1 MGGSEDVLVLYEDVD
16 ENLELEENFEEP
28 LCGPE
33 PNAFILQVDRSQPV
47 RMIDLKRGFP
57 LSRLDN
63 DADFIFRVQTE
74 KGHFE
79 DLVNP
84 ASPVPRVGPNGSIVC
99 KILRSPLPLPP
110 PTEAQ
115 VTATLQSPLP
125 PNYFAYKKHQ
135 KPHGIINPE
144 SSSSSSRVRKPSM
157 RSPINEQTFI
167 KQEQIEET
175 VEAVKQGARKVQELG
190 KKVTAS
196 ISTIDEEKIKK
207 ATRDGMKKLG
217 SGMKGLWNNLKS
229 TTESFVQ
236 NASSQVQASLT
247 VGRYDIRIQTLVA
260 EGGFSMVYLC
270 KDETPNSPTFSQPLA
285 LKKMICQTRE
295 SRSDA
300 NTEIKLLRAC
310 SHPNIITLL
319 DSSSVDVEGA
329 QRGTKEFYLLFPFIE
344 KSAYDIIATNIT
356 KSRGY
361 KYEDVNTYAPP
372 YSEIDALEVLLGCC
386 SALSYFHTELLVSH
400 RDFKPH
406 NVLLRFDGG
415 GFMGGPT
422 AVVMDVGSAARA
434 NVEVKNRTEAINL
447 EEEAGTKCSAP
458 YRAPELF
465 EVRVGSVV
473 GVATDIWSLGCTMF
487 ALAFGYCPFETPK
500 EGVMKLAILNGNWK
514 FPRSGSVNEFS
525 EGYKSLI
532 EKLLSRE
539 PEDRGTAKEAA
550 EEIKLLLQV
559 FR

>member
-1 MGGSEDVLVLYEDVD
+1 
-16 ENLELEENFEEP
+16 
-28 LCGPE
+28 
-33 PNAFILQVDRSQPV
+33 
-47 RMIDLKRGFP
+47 
-57 LSRLDN
+57 
-63 DADFIFRVQTE
+63 
-74 KGHFE
+74 
-79 DLVNP
+79 
-84 ASPVPRVGPNGSIVC
+84 
-99 KILRSPLPLPP
+99 
-110 PTEAQ
+110 
-115 VTATLQSPLP
+115 
-125 PNYFAYKKHQ
+125 
-135 KPHGIINPE
+135 
-144 SSSSSSRVRKPSM
+144 
-157 RSPINEQTFI
+157 
-167 KQEQIEET
+167 
-175 VEAVKQGARKVQELG
+175 
-190 KKVTAS
+190 
-196 ISTIDEEKIKK
+196 
-207 ATRDGMKKLG
+207 MKKLG

-270 KDETPNSPTFSQPLA
+270 KDEVRIGTNNRHNHVACLTSSKSFSHSSQTPNSPTFSQPLA

-447 EEEAGTKCSAP
+447 EEEVRGSPANAHGHTGDHLNSNLHFFSFLSQAGTKCSAP

-539 PEDRGTAKEAA
+539 PEDRGTAKEAV
-550 EEIKLLLQV
+550 EEFKLLLQV